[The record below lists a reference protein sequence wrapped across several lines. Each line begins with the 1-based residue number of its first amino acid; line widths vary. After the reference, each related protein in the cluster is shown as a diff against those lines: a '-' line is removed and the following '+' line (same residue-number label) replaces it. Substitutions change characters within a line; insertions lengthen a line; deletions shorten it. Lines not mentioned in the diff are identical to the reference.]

1 MSMLL
6 VEQNANLALELADQA
21 YLLETGSI
29 VMSGA
34 AATIAGNETVR
45 RVYLGY

>member
-1 MSMLL
+1 MLI
-6 VEQNANLALELADQA
+6 VEQNANLALSLAGYA

-29 VMSGA
+29 VISGPSSA
-34 AATIAGNETVR
+34 IRADESVR